1 MSSVP
6 LTPTVSVVFPASQK
20 GQSNAF
26 GCQSLLFNWLPC
38 VDHWT
43 ELLHHRPLKL
53 TVYLRQIKRP
63 IFFISSYLREKETGL
78 FSPFIVLLFRRA
90 Q

>member
-63 IFFISSYLREKETGL
+63 IFFYILLPQRKRDRAVLSFYCSS
-78 FSPFIVLLFRRA
+78 V
-90 Q
+90 